1 MAKRAR
7 GSVRPGQR
15 RPVNRRPASPAAP
28 AVGATAAAAGAA
40 TASAPKPSGLSEAEL
55 ERAAQLESEILV
67 QENAAVQSRRR
78 AGARGTAR
86 EYAGS
91 STLALRPEVEYAYV
105 ARDLRDILRTA
116 GGLLVVLLGLWVLID
131 VTKVIPIGS

>member
-28 AVGATAAAAGAA
+28 STGATAAAA
-40 TASAPKPSGLSEAEL
+40 ASASKPGGLSEAEL

-67 QENAAVQSRRR
+67 QENAAVQSRSR

-91 STLALRPEVEYAYV
+91 GTLALRPEVEYAYV
-105 ARDLRDILRTA
+105 GRDLKDILRTA
-116 GGLLVVLLGLWVLID
+116 GGLLVVLLVLWVLID
-131 VTKVIPIGS
+131 VTKVIPIGG